1 MKIAVE
7 RQRCQGTGICVA
19 VAPDLFAIDADGAAV
34 ALTGDVA
41 PEYEA
46 DAHDAVMSCPMAA
59 LRVQDGDDAA

>member
-1 MKIAVE
+1 MKVAVE

-19 VAPDLFAIDADGAAV
+19 VAPDLFAIDAQGAAV

-41 PEYEA
+41 PELEG

-59 LRVQDGDDAA
+59 LSVLDDDGT